1 MKQRCLSAVAAIG
14 LIVTPAIGFAQESVS
29 LKMLNAWDEK
39 FDGTPIVAHTF
50 VENVAK
56 RSNGRIKIT
65 MSGPEVVAPAQQ
77 FQPTSGG
84 VFDLNFST
92 PIYYLGTSG
101 VCFALFGLPADS
113 QRWRDKGYWDF
124 CDKELQRFGQKL
136 ISAPTSGSTEDFFQI
151 ILREPLAAGDKPL
164 AGRKIRGNKYYEPM
178 VVPLGGSLVNL
189 PGGEIYSALEKG
201 VVDGAAWP
209 VAGAE
214 RMHFQE
220 VAKYMLR
227 PRFGSS
233 PFTVTMNLAK
243 FNKLSKADQDLLL
256 AAGHD
261 IEKSTPKGFD
271 GIAERSI
278 KALKAA
284 GVKEVQIDAALFKK
298 LSAGIAKGVWDTA
311 RTTPK
316 TAERVKE
323 FHAMAKKNG
332 DAE

>member
-1 MKQRCLSAVAAIG
+1 MKQRYLSAIAAIG
-14 LIVTPAIGFAQESVS
+14 LVIAPAISFAQESIG
-29 LKMLNAWDEK
+29 LKMLNAWDDK
-39 FDGTPIVAHTF
+39 FDGTRIVAHTF
-50 VENVAK
+50 VENVTK
-56 RSNGRIKIT
+56 LSKGRIKIT

-77 FQPTSGG
+77 FQPTSRG

-101 VCFALFGLPADS
+101 VCFVLFGLPADS

-124 CDKELQRFGQKL
+124 CDKELQRFDQKL
-136 ISAPTSGSTEDFFQI
+136 IAAPTSGSTDDFFQI
-151 ILREPLAAGDKPL
+151 ILREPLATGDKPL
-164 AGRKIRGNKYYEPM
+164 AGRKIRGNKYYAPM
-178 VVPLGGSLVNL
+178 VEPIGGSLVNL

-214 RMHFQE
+214 RMRFQE

-233 PFTVTMNLAK
+233 PFTLTMNLAK

-256 AAGHD
+256 AAGHAV
-261 IEKSTPKGFD
+261 EKSTPKDFD
-271 GIAERSI
+271 GVAERSI
-278 KALKAA
+278 AALKAA
-284 GVKEVQIDAALFKK
+284 GVKEVTLDPALFKK
-298 LSAGIAKGVWDTA
+298 LNAGINRGVWSTA

-316 TAERVKE
+316 TVARVQE
-323 FHAMAKKNG
+323 LYEMAKKNG

>member
-1 MKQRCLSAVAAIG
+1 MKQRNLSAIAAVG
-14 LIVTPAIGFAQESVS
+14 LVITATTSFAQESVS
-29 LKMLNAWDEK
+29 LKMLNAWDDK
-39 FDGTPIVAHTF
+39 FDGTRIVAHTF
-50 VENVAK
+50 VENVK
-56 RSNGRIKIT
+56 KLSNGRINIT

-77 FQPTSGG
+77 FQPTSRG

-101 VCFALFGLPADS
+101 VCFALFGLPANS

-136 ISAPTSGSTEDFFQI
+136 IAAPTSGSTDDFFQI
-151 ILREPLAAGDKPL
+151 ILREPLATGDQPL

-214 RMHFQE
+214 RMRFQE

-233 PFTVTMNLAK
+233 PFSLTMNLAK
-243 FNKLSKADQDLLL
+243 FNKLSKADQDILL

-261 IEKSTPKGFD
+261 VEKSTPKDFD
-271 GIAERSI
+271 GVAERSI
-278 KALKAA
+278 AALKAA
-284 GVKEVQIDAALFKK
+284 GVKEVQIDAATFKK
-298 LSAGIAKGVWDTA
+298 LSAGINKGVWSTA

-316 TAERVKE
+316 TAARVQE
-323 FHAMAKKNG
+323 LYEMAKKNG